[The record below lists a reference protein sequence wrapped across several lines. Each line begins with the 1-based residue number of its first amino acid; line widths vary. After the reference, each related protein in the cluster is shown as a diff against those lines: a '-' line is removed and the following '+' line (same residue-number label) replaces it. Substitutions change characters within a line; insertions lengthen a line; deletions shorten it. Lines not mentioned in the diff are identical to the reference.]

1 LSTSRYAVTG
11 GAGFIGAAL
20 ANRLGDLG
28 FHNLLLM
35 DNLSTGDWSRLNYQF
50 IRDEI
55 DLSITSID
63 ELSKKLDGVECL
75 FHLSA
80 VKLHNEKNS
89 FEDIFAHNINATQ
102 KLFEAAGRAGVKSI
116 VFTSSLY
123 VYGLPDCQVI
133 SEDVNPRPTTIY
145 GASKLLGENLLEIAS
160 KKFLFNY
167 SIARL
172 FFIYGEKQYSLGGYK
187 SVIVNNF
194 ERIKSDKPALING
207 DGEQVLDYL
216 HVDDC
221 VEALILL
228 SESPANQIV
237 NVSSG
242 VPVSISILT
251 EKMLEVAKSAKTRY
265 EPADWTQGTRRVGSN
280 RKIMGELPWVQR
292 VSLEEGLTRTWDSIK

>member
-1 LSTSRYAVTG
+1 MTG

-28 FHNLLLM
+28 FQNLLLM

-50 IRDEI
+50 TRDEI
-55 DLSITSID
+55 DLSMTSVE
-63 ELSKKLDGVECL
+63 ELSKKLEGVECL

-133 SEDVNPRPTTIY
+133 TEDVNPRPTTIY

-194 ERIKSDKPALING
+194 ERIKSNEPALING

-251 EKMLEVAKSAKTRY
+251 EKMLEVAKGAKTRH
-265 EPADWTQGTRRVGSN
+265 EPPDWTQGTRRVGSN
-280 RKIMGELPWVQR
+280 RKIMGDLPWVQR
-292 VSLEEGLTRTWDSIK
+292 VSLDEGLRRTWDSIK